1 VEATLNGPFGRVT
14 LGPGNLTIGRI
25 ADNQLVV
32 SDAKASS
39 HHAEIRPNGQG
50 YSIVDVGSTNGTFV
64 NEQRIE
70 RNLPRPLTSG
80 DTIRIGDTRF
90 TYEVSGAY
98 EVAPTVYAQSP
109 ASNDPPYQPTIAAVP
124 PTAYGPDAQQRYQ
137 GGYQQV
143 PPSPYEQ
150 QPAQPF
156 YAAPPPPPYAPSPV
170 GQPGMPAYG
179 QPMQAAPGVPAYA
192 QAPQPTAGKSRR
204 GLGITL
210 GVIGGVLLLV
220 CVACVVF
227 LYAVRSTPERT
238 LTTFCDDLKS
248 GNDHDAY
255 QQLSSSAQQQT
266 READF
271 AASMAKI
278 RTLGGG
284 LKNCV
289 PNNVTSTSSSGTGTM
304 LLSFNAT
311 VQTIPLNA
319 TLVDESS
326 TWKINTLQVPQQ

>member
-80 DTIRIGDTRF
+80 DAIRIGDTRF

-98 EVAPTVYAQSP
+98 DVAPTAYAQSP
-109 ASNDPPYQPTIAAVP
+109 ASNDPPYQPTVAAVP
-124 PTAYGPDAQQRYQ
+124 PTAYGPDAQQPYQ

-179 QPMQAAPGVPAYA
+179 QPMQAAPVIPAYA
-192 QAPQPTAGKSRR
+192 QPAQPARKSRR
-204 GLGITL
+204 GLWITL

-220 CVACVVF
+220 CVACGVLAVVN
-227 LYAVRSTPERT
+227 ASTPTKT
-238 LTTFCDDLKS
+238 LDAFCNALINGDNHSAYTQFS
-248 GNDHDAY
+248 GNL
-255 QQLSSSAQQQT
+255 QSQLKESVFTQAVSVDKVTSCTHGSPNESGSSARASLTLVHASGARNNDAVTLIKDSNSDWKIDSVQQQ
-266 READF
+266 
-271 AASMAKI
+271 
-278 RTLGGG
+278 
-284 LKNCV
+284 
-289 PNNVTSTSSSGTGTM
+289 
-304 LLSFNAT
+304 
-311 VQTIPLNA
+311 
-319 TLVDESS
+319 
-326 TWKINTLQVPQQ
+326 

>member
-1 VEATLNGPFGRVT
+1 MEATLNGPFGRVT
-14 LGPGNLTIGRI
+14 LGPGNLTIGRT
-25 ADNQLVV
+25 ANNQLVV

-70 RNLPRPLTSG
+70 RNLPRQLTSG
-80 DTIRIGDTRF
+80 DAIRIGDTRF

-98 EVAPTVYAQSP
+98 DVAPTLYAQSP
-109 ASNDPPYQPTIAAVP
+109 ASNEPPYQPTVAAAP

-137 GGYQQV
+137 GGYPQV

-156 YAAPPPPPYAPSPV
+156 YAAPPPPLYAPPPV

-192 QAPQPTAGKSRR
+192 QPAQPATPKSRR
-204 GLGITL
+204 GLWITL
-210 GVIGGVLLLV
+210 SVIGGVLV
-220 CVACVVF
+220 VMCVACVALVF
-227 LYAVRSTPERT
+227 VFGSTPQKT
-238 LTTFCDDLKS
+238 LTTFCSDLKS
-248 GNDHDAY
+248 GNDQDAY

-266 READF
+266 SEADF
-271 AASMAKI
+271 AANLAKL
-278 RTLGGG
+278 RALGGG
-284 LKNCV
+284 IKDCV
-289 PNNVTSTSSSGTGTM
+289 PNNVTSNSSTGTGTM
-304 LLSFNAT
+304 TLSFNSVAQT
-311 VQTIPLNA
+311 VPLNA